1 MLPRAPL
8 SAKLTGRVSFGLLQC
23 PTPTKLCARA
33 KVANFSP
40 DKFIYQLKSCRPSRC
55 LGRLRFGG
63 STWLARLKRQP
74 AVTRI
79 SLWPLIN
86 FPSGLKLNLLSQSQ
100 QIMLETSS
108 STLCI
113 DLECPIGSSLIMAH
127 NSLAEF
133 LKTFVRTLELRFA
146 MPQWHTP

>member
-1 MLPRAPL
+1 MLLHAPL
-8 SAKLTGRVSFGLLQC
+8 SAKLTGRVFSGLLQC
-23 PTPTKLCARA
+23 LMPTRLCAHA

-40 DKFIYQLKSCRPSRC
+40 DKFIYQLKSYRPYRC

-63 STWLARLKRQP
+63 STWLARLKRQS

-86 FPSGLKLNLLSQSQ
+86 FQSGSKLNQLSQSQ

-108 STLCI
+108 STSCI
-113 DLECPIGSSLIMAH
+113 DLGCPIGSSLIMAH
-127 NSLAEF
+127 N
-133 LKTFVRTLELRFA
+133 
-146 MPQWHTP
+146 